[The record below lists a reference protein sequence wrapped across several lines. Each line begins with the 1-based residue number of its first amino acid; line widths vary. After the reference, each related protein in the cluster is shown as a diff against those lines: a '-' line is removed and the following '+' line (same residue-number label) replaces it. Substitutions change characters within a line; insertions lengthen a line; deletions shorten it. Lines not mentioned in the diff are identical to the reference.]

1 MYYVYLIRSKKDGKC
16 YIGYTKDLRERIRQ
30 HNLRRSVATK
40 SRAPFELIYY
50 EAYKSKKD
58 AKEREEALKYH
69 GQAVRRVKERLKDS
83 LK

>member
-1 MYYVYLIRSKKDGKC
+1 MHYVYLIRSKKDGKC
-16 YIGYTKDLRERIRQ
+16 YIGYTKDLGERIRQ
-30 HNLRRSVATK
+30 HNLRKSAATK
-40 SRAPFELIYY
+40 SRTPFELIYY

-58 AKEREEALKYH
+58 AKEREGALKYH